1 MSSPVLCT
9 PGMEPPPEPP
19 PPARASAPTSAE
31 TKAAW
36 SGFMKQSRAA
46 QSAKKIAKP
55 RGPVPR
61 DEFGLKQ
68 WDDIKGEWQSSGPAD
83 DVADGTDSAAESDG
97 DGAGASADGA
107 SSAKR
112 KRTRPPRAFQA
123 TWKELLTTLVCISI
137 LVAGAKCAVREDCP
151 GCPACARM
159 FYEDCQLR
167 GEKNNFVT
175 GDTARGARRVRK
187 HLIARLLSPGK
198 RLPLVQILKNGRQC
212 RPRNNIK

>member
-1 MSSPVLCT
+1 
-9 PGMEPPPEPP
+9 MEPPSEPP

-36 SGFMKQSRAA
+36 SGFMKQIRAA

-68 WDDIKGEWQSSGPAD
+68 WDAIKGEWQSSGPAD

-159 FYEDCQLR
+159 FCEDCQLR

-175 GDTARGARRVRK
+175 GSARRGRE
-187 HLIARLLSPGK
+187 HLIARLSIPGV
-198 RLPLVQILKNGRQC
+198 RFPLVHILKNGRQC
-212 RPRNNIK
+212 RPPNNIK